1 MTFTKP
7 STEYDALDENYFPV
21 EKPLL
26 SEVESSKEIATI
38 SANLH
43 VETAQRFHGVGVTVV
58 FPCLNEELAV
68 GSCVAL
74 ALETMR
80 AAGIDGAVIVVDN
93 GSTDNSA
100 NVALE
105 AGAQVIVQREP
116 GYGAALRSGIEAAKT
131 EFVIMADADG
141 TYELDAIPRLL
152 IPLIDGE
159 ADMVLGQRLSDATT
173 ATMPWLH
180 RYVGTP
186 AITYLVKKATK
197 NEMTIRD
204 SQSGFRAFRRD
215 QIMEL
220 NLSSTGMEFASE
232 MLIRSS
238 WAKLRIREVDT
249 KYAERIGESKL
260 STFSDGLRH
269 LRQILLLSPETGAS
283 IPGIVA
289 TASAVLL
296 WIFAAASTRTFGQ
309 VGSLGWVADVVA
321 GVLSIL
327 GPLVFCTGIVL
338 RYRAESSGLRSAHVK
353 LPLDALIRR
362 FMVWGGVL
370 LTLSIVSLVV
380 LLFNFHNHPPF
391 ISASV
396 AASFSSFVRSA
407 FVVGV
412 VLLVAPL
419 IAPFLTSSPRS
430 QLPVAEAER
439 DHSVLIFG
447 ESHDRIDVAGAMPAM
462 AASQRFERG
471 ATTRRRFAAKF
482 PNTAKRSA

>member
-7 STEYDALDENYFPV
+7 ATEFETLNESYFP
-21 EKPLL
+21 EQEQLL
-26 SEVESSKEIATI
+26 RNVRSSNDIEEIGV
-38 SANLH
+38 SSDEEH
-43 VETAQRFHGVGVTVV
+43 QFHGVGVTVV

-68 GSCVAL
+68 GSCVEL

-80 AAGIDGAVIVVDN
+80 AAGINGSVLVVDN

-100 NVALE
+100 NVALN
-105 AGAQVIVQREP
+105 AGAQVILQREP
-116 GYGAALRSGIEAAKT
+116 GYGAALRSGIAAAET

-152 IPLIDGE
+152 KPLLDND

-197 NEMTIRD
+197 NQMTITD
-204 SQSGFRAFRRD
+204 SQSGFRAFRRK
-215 QIMEL
+215 QILEL

-238 WAKLRIREVDT
+238 WANLRIKEVDT

-269 LRQILLLSPETGAS
+269 LRQIMLLSPETAAS
-283 IPGIVA
+283 IPGILA
-289 TASAVLL
+289 TVSAVFL
-296 WIFAAASTRTFGQ
+296 WIFAAESTRTFGQ
-309 VGSLGWVADVVA
+309 VGSLGWSAGVAA

-338 RYRAESSGLRSAHVK
+338 EISRGVLGSSERSGETSFGSAHSSVPD
-353 LPLDALIRR
+353 LGRRSYFRVDRRTCGSPLQLSPPPRVHLERLSRIAI
-362 FMVWGGVL
+362 L
-370 LTLSIVSLVV
+370 LC
-380 LLFNFHNHPPF
+380 
-391 ISASV
+391 
-396 AASFSSFVRSA
+396 
-407 FVVGV
+407 
-412 VLLVAPL
+412 
-419 IAPFLTSSPRS
+419 
-430 QLPVAEAER
+430 AER
-439 DHSVLIFG
+439 LRRGHRADSGTVDRAFPDH
-447 ESHDRIDVAGAMPAM
+447 
-462 AASQRFERG
+462 
-471 ATTRRRFAAKF
+471 FAAI
-482 PNTAKRSA
+482 

>member
-7 STEYDALDENYFPV
+7 ATEFETLNESYFP
-21 EKPLL
+21 EQEQLL
-26 SEVESSKEIATI
+26 RNVRSSNDIEEIGV
-38 SANLH
+38 SSDEEH
-43 VETAQRFHGVGVTVV
+43 QFHGVGVTVV

-68 GSCVAL
+68 GSCVEL

-80 AAGIDGAVIVVDN
+80 AAGINGSVLVVDN

-100 NVALE
+100 NVALN
-105 AGAQVIVQREP
+105 AGAQVILQREP
-116 GYGAALRSGIEAAKT
+116 GYGAALRSGIAAAET

-152 IPLIDGE
+152 KPLLDND

-197 NEMTIRD
+197 NQMTITD
-204 SQSGFRAFRRD
+204 SQSGFRAFRRK
-215 QIMEL
+215 QILEL

-238 WAKLRIREVDT
+238 WANLRIKEVDT

-269 LRQILLLSPETGAS
+269 LRQIMLLSPETAAS
-283 IPGIVA
+283 IPGILA
-289 TASAVLL
+289 TVSAVFL
-296 WIFAAASTRTFGQ
+296 WIFAAESTRTFGQ
-309 VGSLGWVADVVA
+309 VGSLGWSAGVAA

-338 RYRAESSGLRSAHVK
+338 RYRAESSGLRSARVK
-353 LPLDALIRR
+353 LPLEALIRR
-362 FMVWGGVL
+362 FLIWGGALIFV
-370 LTLSIVSLVV
+370 SIVGLVA
-380 LLFNFHNHPPF
+380 LLFNFHHHPEF
-391 ISASV
+391 ISNAL
-396 AASFSSFVRSA
+396 AASLSSFVRSV
-407 FVVGV
+407 FVVGI
-412 VLLVAPL
+412 VLTVAPL
-419 IAPFLTSSPRS
+419 IAPFLITSPRS
-430 QLPVAEAER
+430 KLPSTEDEHEHAT
-439 DHSVLIFG
+439 LIFG
-447 ESHDRIDVAGAMPAM
+447 GRYEKESADLCPLCIQNGALREA
-462 AASQRFERG
+462 
-471 ATTRRRFAAKF
+471 
-482 PNTAKRSA
+482 